1 MINKFL
7 RQLRKINQI
16 IKRKKFKKYALDNKQ
31 YEILEKLKKE
41 GIYIGKYSD
50 LKELKID
57 FSWLDYSNEIIE
69 YLDQKEKLGEHKS
82 NRKGSYVVGMKKVP
96 KHIIEKIYNF
106 TLNRK
111 FIEIFEN
118 YFCLPLHYK
127 GADIRKDIN
136 DGKKIET
143 RLWHI
148 DSEDEKIIKI
158 LFYLNKVDING
169 GPFTYIKK
177 NIINKKHSFK
187 NKTVDGRIEDKIMSQ
202 VCDRKN
208 MLEFTNENYNFA
220 IVDTANIFHK
230 GKLPKVSR
238 YSVFFCYNSKFPLEP
253 SYCYNF
259 QEVDKSIIEKNC
271 LDKVAK
277 YN

>member
-7 RQLRKINQI
+7 RQIRKINQI
-16 IKRKKFKKYALDNKQ
+16 IRRKIFKKYSLNYKQ
-31 YEILEKLKKE
+31 SEILEKLKNE
-41 GIYIGKYSD
+41 GIYKGKYSD
-50 LKELKID
+50 LKELEID
-57 FSWLDYSNEIIE
+57 FSRLDYSNEIIE

-82 NRKGSYVVGMKKVP
+82 NRKGSYVVGMKKIP
-96 KHIIEKIYNF
+96 LHIMKKIYNF
-106 TLNRK
+106 TLNKK

-136 DGKKIET
+136 NGEKIET

-148 DSEDEKIIKI
+148 DSEDQKIIKI
-158 LFYLNKVDING
+158 LFYLNKVDTKG

-187 NKTVDGRIEDKIMSQ
+187 YKTADGRIKDEIMNQ
-202 VCDRKN
+202 VCDKKN
-208 MLEFTNENYNFA
+208 MFEFTNENYNFA

-230 GKLPKVSR
+230 GKLPEISR

-253 SYCYNF
+253 KYCYNF
-259 QEVDKSIIEKNC
+259 QEVDETIIEKKYLN
-271 LDKVAK
+271 KVAK
-277 YN
+277 YK